1 MISYL
6 VDAVLLIALGFTS
19 MRVTRMHRELARL
32 RSYQGEFSTMVE
44 KSAGAFDN
52 VVEAAHE
59 STSNLGNLVSVLT
72 TKIDQAHE
80 AIAALDARQPQVA
93 AAAGGDGN
101 TRTS

>member
-32 RSYQGEFSTMVE
+32 RSYQGEFSTIVSE
-44 KSAGAFDN
+44 TAGAFDC
-52 VVEAAHE
+52 VVTAARD
-59 STSNLGNLVSVLT
+59 STANLGRLARLLS

-80 AIAALDARQPQVA
+80 AIAALDARQPQLS
-93 AAAGGDGN
+93 AAGRAGGEADKA
-101 TRTS
+101 